1 MKVIFNKYNNK
12 IIIFAP
18 NDAVITF
25 KDNDVVSVEN
35 PIFSYTFLD
44 NTFLLNED
52 GVRGDESGVDE
63 FISSGEYFYCNPN
76 DYIIRDGQLLSGRLL
91 KIEELRIVR
100 NKLLEESDVLSFI
113 LWPDRWAG
121 RTEGERVDWLNY
133 RKALR
138 DIFEDYLLD
147 PSLDPSGIQW
157 PDLPLD
163 EPVVTEEVVTEEE
176 TVPPAV

>member
-1 MKVIFNKYNNK
+1 MKVIFNKFNNK
-12 IIIFAP
+12 IIKFAP

-25 KDNDVVSVEN
+25 KDNDVVLVEN
-35 PIFSYTFLD
+35 AIFSYSFADDTFL
-44 NTFLLNED
+44 FNED
-52 GVRGDESGVDE
+52 GIREGESGVDE

-76 DYIIRDGQLLSGRLL
+76 DYFIRDGQLLPGSLL
-91 KIEELRIVR
+91 KIEELRIIR

-121 RTEGERVDWLNY
+121 RTEGERADWLNY

-138 DIFEDYLLD
+138 DIFEDYLLNT
-147 PSLDPSGIQW
+147 SLDPSSIQW

-163 EPVVTEEVVTEEE
+163 EPVVTEEE